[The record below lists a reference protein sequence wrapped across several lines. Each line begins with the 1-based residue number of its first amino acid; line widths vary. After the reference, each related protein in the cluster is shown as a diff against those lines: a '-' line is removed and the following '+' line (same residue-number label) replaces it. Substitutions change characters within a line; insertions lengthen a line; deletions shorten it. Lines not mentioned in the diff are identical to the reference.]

1 MNKEIYYKTPE
12 GQSFQEKPH
21 VSFMPSGN
29 FNGTWRVDLRWREDS
44 STTRVDAEFNFV
56 DGMDFYS
63 ALEDANEYG
72 KILNVPVASYNPV
85 SIGILFK
92 PEGEAS
98 KDQEKRL
105 KFLMQGAA
113 VKKFSTH

>member
-1 MNKEIYYKTPE
+1 MKENIYYSSPE
-12 GQSFQEKPH
+12 GQEFQGKPH
-21 VSFMPSGN
+21 VSLMPSPEFG
-29 FNGTWRVDLRWREDS
+29 GTWRVDLRWREDD
-44 STTRVDAEFNFV
+44 STSRIDAEFNFV

-85 SIGILFK
+85 SIGVLFN

-105 KFLMQGAA
+105 KFLMQGSN
-113 VKKFSTH
+113 VKKFPTH